1 MKFAYSTNAYTRHRL
16 DDAIRAIA
24 ELGFTGVELLCDRPH
39 WFPGEVSEAEQDR
52 IARLVADCG
61 LGISN
66 LNVNTAS
73 GYYSPCPA
81 EHLFGP
87 SLSHPD
93 PAQRQWRQAYSI
105 EAIRIAARI
114 GAPCVSL
121 TSGVPTPGVAIT
133 RSRQLLADSLAP
145 ICEAAAQHG
154 VRVGIEYEPG
164 LLVERASE
172 LAEIIE
178 RVDSPLL
185 GANLDIGH
193 SFLDGESPEEAV
205 AALAGRIWNVHVED
219 IAGRKHYHLVPGDGE
234 LPFDRY
240 FSALA
245 DAGYEGYLT
254 VELYTYPQA
263 PDEAGARSLAFL
275 RGTGLDA
282 PQTRVEPA

>member
-105 EAIRIAARI
+105 EAIRIE
-114 GAPCVSL
+114 GAEGFAL
-121 TSGVPTPGVAIT
+121 GVQWHAEYDPE
-133 RSRQLLADSLAP
+133 RNP
-145 ICEAAAQHG
+145 INRALFEAFG
-154 VRVGIEYEPG
+154 
-164 LLVERASE
+164 
-172 LAEIIE
+172 
-178 RVDSPLL
+178 D
-185 GANLDIGH
+185 
-193 SFLDGESPEEAV
+193 
-205 AALAGRIWNVHVED
+205 ALRGYQAGR
-219 IAGRKHYHLVPGDGE
+219 
-234 LPFDRY
+234 
-240 FSALA
+240 
-245 DAGYEGYLT
+245 
-254 VELYTYPQA
+254 
-263 PDEAGARSLAFL
+263 
-275 RGTGLDA
+275 
-282 PQTRVEPA
+282 

>member
-52 IARLVADCG
+52 IARLVAACG

-114 GAPCVSL
+114 GAPQTGDDVTREMRPINKQVNAARLNLCK
-121 TSGVPTPGVAIT
+121 VAIPKCFWY
-133 RSRQLLADSLAP
+133 R
-145 ICEAAAQHG
+145 
-154 VRVGIEYEPG
+154 
-164 LLVERASE
+164 
-172 LAEIIE
+172 
-178 RVDSPLL
+178 
-185 GANLDIGH
+185 DIGYGFGNPRVILRRRSTDLRKAMLQTH
-193 SFLDGESPEEAV
+193 GKAV
-205 AALAGRIWNVHVED
+205 DAMGHQNGPRTGVLRVRRPRIRPK
-219 IAGRKHYHLVPGDGE
+219 I
-234 LPFDRY
+234 
-240 FSALA
+240 
-245 DAGYEGYLT
+245 DA
-254 VELYTYPQA
+254 
-263 PDEAGARSLAFL
+263 
-275 RGTGLDA
+275 
-282 PQTRVEPA
+282 TRR